1 MSREITVTIPDD
13 FDIESGQNRNDLIDD
28 FMQLVD
34 ILFTEEG

>member
-1 MSREITVTIPDD
+1 MPREIIVTIPYD
-13 FDIESGQNRNDLIDD
+13 FDIESGQDRNDLMDD